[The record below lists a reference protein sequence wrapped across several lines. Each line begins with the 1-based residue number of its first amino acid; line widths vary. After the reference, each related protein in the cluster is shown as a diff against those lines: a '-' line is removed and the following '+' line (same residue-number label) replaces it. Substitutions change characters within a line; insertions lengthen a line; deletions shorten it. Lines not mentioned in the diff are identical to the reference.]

1 MGGNNDEPR
10 IHYGGAGALS
20 LFLGLL
26 HLVDKFRY
34 AVFVGPPHGPCGNG
48 RVEEDNV
55 LGLSFST
62 AGSYMSEEL
71 VGRYLQVEG
80 FGVAEA
86 AYPHVLGDHKNKLAD

>member
-1 MGGNNDEPR
+1 M
-10 IHYGGAGALS
+10 
-20 LFLGLL
+20 
-26 HLVDKFRY
+26 
-34 AVFVGPPHGPCGNG
+34 
-48 RVEEDNV
+48 EEENV

-71 VGRYLQVEG
+71 VGCYLQVEV